1 MLDFGRWIVEV
12 AVNGVKSGSF
22 DRAWAAMQLGNH
34 YSRDRITAED
44 IARFD
49 TAIDEYEAEISNELI
64 EISSIFG
71 AIVATIG
78 GVIGWIWGDFT
89 PLLAA
94 LIVCMVLDYISGVAC
109 AIVRKDVSSE
119 VGFKGIVKKIL
130 ILMLVGVAHVLDAYV
145 LNSTPVLQSA
155 VTMFFIANEGISLVE
170 NAAGLGIPIPKKM
183 LEVLK
188 QLKLKGDSTEKDE
201 SEDE

>member
-1 MLDFGRWIVEV
+1 ME
-12 AVNGVKSGSF
+12 K
-22 DRAWAAMQLGNH
+22 
-34 YSRDRITAED
+34 
-44 IARFD
+44 
-49 TAIDEYEAEISNELI
+49 
-64 EISSIFG
+64 ISSIFG
-71 AIVATIG
+71 AIVAAIG

-89 PLLAA
+89 PLFAA
-94 LIVCMVLDYISGVAC
+94 LIVCIALDYISGVAC

-130 ILMLVGVAHVLDAYV
+130 ILLLVGVAHVLDAYV

-155 VTMFFIANEGISLVE
+155 VMMFFIANEGISLVE

-188 QLKLKGDSTEKDE
+188 QLKMKADNDDE
-201 SEDE
+201 SEEK

>member
-1 MLDFGRWIVEV
+1 MD
-12 AVNGVKSGSF
+12 KP
-22 DRAWAAMQLGNH
+22 
-34 YSRDRITAED
+34 DRITELRA
-44 IARFD
+44 FV
-49 TAIDEYEAEISNELI
+49 TAAFAAVTAL
-64 EISSIFG
+64 
-71 AIVATIG
+71 
-78 GVIGWIWGDFT
+78 IGWVGWLVVIM
-89 PLLAA
+89 L
-94 LIVCMVLDYISGVAC
+94 VCMVLDYISGVAC
-109 AIVRKDVSSE
+109 AVVRKDVSSE

-188 QLKLKGDSTEKDE
+188 QLKLKGDSTEKNE
-201 SEDE
+201 SEEK